1 METLQHVGVDQL
13 HTCLSILPHC
23 CSRLRDQL
31 WTRQRL
37 ATGNSDED
45 GMMAVN
51 ASKTETRV
59 VNDSPRL
66 EREGIPLLS
75 MYATLFR
82 VVPLYC

>member
-1 METLQHVGVDQL
+1 
-13 HTCLSILPHC
+13 
-23 CSRLRDQL
+23 
-31 WTRQRL
+31 
-37 ATGNSDED
+37 
-45 GMMAVN
+45 MAVN